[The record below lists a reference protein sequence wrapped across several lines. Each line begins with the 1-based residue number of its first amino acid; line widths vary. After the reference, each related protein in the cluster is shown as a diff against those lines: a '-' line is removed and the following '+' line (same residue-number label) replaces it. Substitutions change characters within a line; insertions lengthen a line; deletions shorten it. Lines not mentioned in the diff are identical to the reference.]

1 MSTKASPS
9 RTSEPPAA
17 LASAR
22 ASRNEKPAPKAPA
35 LSAPPAVVFV
45 TGTDEPQIAVTAL
58 TSGATDF
65 VTKTVGEEFFDLL
78 AGRLRQALDR
88 VALERAKSA
97 AETEL
102 RQANDRLELLVRE
115 VHHRVSNSLQMVSSF
130 VSLQASQTEDPGA
143 RDALAATQNRIQAIS
158 KVHNRLYTRG
168 DPSTIDLDEYLATL
182 VVGLRESLER
192 SETLVDIA
200 LHADPIETTPDQAVS
215 VGIIINEL
223 VGNAAKYAFIGRDSG
238 TVAIE
243 LRAHEDGGFVL
254 LVSDDG
260 HGIDDSAGPTGTGL
274 GMRIVAAMS
283 RSLGC
288 RIERLPCD
296 RGTSYRCRVTGGG
309 AG

>member
-1 MSTKASPS
+1 MLQAGGFDLVAVDHTMPGKDGLAMLREIVALPDH
-9 RTSEPPAA
+9 PP
-17 LASAR
+17 
-22 ASRNEKPAPKAPA
+22 
-35 LSAPPAVVFV
+35 VVFV

-88 VALERAKSA
+88 VTLERAKSA

-130 VSLQASQTEDPGA
+130 VSLQASQTEDPVA

-158 KVHNRLYTRG
+158 KVHRRLYTRG
-168 DPSTIDLDEYLATL
+168 DPSTIDLDEYLSTL
-182 VVGLRESLER
+182 VDGLRESLER
-192 SETLVDIA
+192 NETQVDIV
-200 LHADPIETTPDQAVS
+200 LDTDPIETTPDQAVS
-215 VGIIINEL
+215 IGIIINEL
-223 VGNAAKYAFIGRDSG
+223 VGNAAKYAFTGRDNG
-238 TVAIE
+238 TVSIE
-243 LRAHEDGGFVL
+243 LRGHERGGFAL

-260 HGIDDSAGPTGTGL
+260 HGIDESADPTGTGL

-288 RIERLPCD
+288 RIERVPSD
-296 RGTSYRCRVTGGG
+296 KGTCYRCHV
-309 AG
+309 AGQAAIQ